1 MPVHPFAL
9 GPLRPL
15 AVCWIL
21 FAGRALIP
29 ILDVISVAVTRI
41 ACGELV
47 LLRPAGENYV
57 HNLLTPAVPVRFP
70 SNVIENR
77 IVTAVGDASV
87 GNSGDDNSST
97 AGGVFFRNCEAARAA
112 GAAPLYFGEPG
123 YRPALDRDRDGVA
136 CE

>member
-15 AVCWIL
+15 DVCWIL

-29 ILDVISVAVTRI
+29 ILDVISVAVT
-41 ACGELV
+41 
-47 LLRPAGENYV
+47 
-57 HNLLTPAVPVRFP
+57 
-70 SNVIENR
+70 R